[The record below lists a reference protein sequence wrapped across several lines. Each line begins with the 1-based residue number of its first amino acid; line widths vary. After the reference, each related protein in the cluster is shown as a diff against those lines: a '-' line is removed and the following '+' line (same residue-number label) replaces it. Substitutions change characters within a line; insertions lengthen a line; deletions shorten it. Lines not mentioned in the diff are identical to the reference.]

1 MMAAVVV
8 PSVLL
13 TNLVLPSPP
22 HLLLS
27 TSLTNNSI
35 TTTSLAWPLTL
46 YSSTAGPAWASLYIV
61 SGRVA
66 APHTHPYMAAL
77 TLGTRQV

>member
-27 TSLTNNSI
+27 TSLTNKSN

-66 APHTHPYMAAL
+66 APHSHPYMAAL